1 MKEIWNEAAEC
12 ATLDAT
18 RRLHTERLQKQLDY
32 VARHSVFY
40 QRKFSADG
48 IDIAAIRTLEDIAA
62 LPFTEKN
69 ELRESQLEVPP
80 FGHHVACLPAAVR
93 RVYSTSGTTGRPTYI
108 GLTEHD
114 IGVWRESATRAFW
127 SAGLRPGARVPLVVS
142 PFVVAA
148 SYADAFEQIGT
159 SIPIGVN
166 MTDRLVDAFRFA
178 GATALLCTAS
188 YPLHFA
194 RSLAERDIDP
204 VTLGLDLILA
214 GGEPGASIPY
224 VRKQIEET
232 FGCRVVEVSGNGD
245 YCAMAWAECEH
256 RRGMHFVAQGLIHPE
271 IIDPDSGE
279 VLEIAAGMKG
289 ELVCSSLDRECIPLI
304 RFRTRD
310 HVEITHTEC
319 DCGRTGFGIRII
331 GRTDDLLI
339 VRGVNVYPAAVRD
352 VIAGFAP
359 DTNGVIEIQMHREPP
374 EGWEPPVH
382 IKAEHGGEG
391 IDLEELK
398 AAIESALR
406 EKLIFRANIELVE
419 PGALPRY
426 EYKAKLVRE
435 LFAAGKK

>member
-148 SYADAFEQIGT
+148 SSVQSKT
-159 SIPIGVN
+159 
-166 MTDRLVDAFRFA
+166 
-178 GATALLCTAS
+178 
-188 YPLHFA
+188 
-194 RSLAERDIDP
+194 
-204 VTLGLDLILA
+204 
-214 GGEPGASIPY
+214 
-224 VRKQIEET
+224 
-232 FGCRVVEVSGNGD
+232 VS
-245 YCAMAWAECEH
+245 C
-256 RRGMHFVAQGLIHPE
+256 
-271 IIDPDSGE
+271 
-279 VLEIAAGMKG
+279 
-289 ELVCSSLDRECIPLI
+289 
-304 RFRTRD
+304 
-310 HVEITHTEC
+310 
-319 DCGRTGFGIRII
+319 
-331 GRTDDLLI
+331 
-339 VRGVNVYPAAVRD
+339 
-352 VIAGFAP
+352 
-359 DTNGVIEIQMHREPP
+359 
-374 EGWEPPVH
+374 
-382 IKAEHGGEG
+382 
-391 IDLEELK
+391 
-398 AAIESALR
+398 
-406 EKLIFRANIELVE
+406 
-419 PGALPRY
+419 
-426 EYKAKLVRE
+426 
-435 LFAAGKK
+435 